1 MPISPELLKIMK
13 ERMRGT
19 MMELIGFL
27 LLEVS
32 KERVVAELPFRDDL
46 TQPTGLLHAG
56 AILTLADTAAT
67 ILANQNTMPGP
78 GKCAPSQFAMTVQL
92 SANFVRNSSTKK
104 IVAEAIPVH
113 VGRRTLVVQT
123 TVCDEDGNLFAT
135 VTTTMMT
142 SIAT

>member
-27 LLEVS
+27 PVEVS

-56 AILTLADTAAT
+56 AILTLANTAAP
-67 ILANQNTMPGP
+67 ILANQNTMPRP
-78 GKCAPSQFAMTVQL
+78 GKFASPGGSNFLLKGEGKTTISWGFLQPSKSYDCVPLYATGQN
-92 SANFVRNSSTKK
+92 SRNEKY
-104 IVAEAIPVH
+104 I
-113 VGRRTLVVQT
+113 RTSVP
-123 TVCDEDGNLFAT
+123 D
-135 VTTTMMT
+135 
-142 SIAT
+142 